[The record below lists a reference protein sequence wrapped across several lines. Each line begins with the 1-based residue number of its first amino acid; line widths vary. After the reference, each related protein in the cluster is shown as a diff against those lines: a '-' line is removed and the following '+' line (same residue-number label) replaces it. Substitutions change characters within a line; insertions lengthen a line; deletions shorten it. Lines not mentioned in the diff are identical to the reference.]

1 MWQNLTYPKK
11 IYAIVAGFVLIMLL
25 AYLIVFS
32 KTIALFKDT
41 KVKQEKLT
49 WLKEKEKEIPLLQS
63 QMALLDKAY
72 NSGDSSS
79 IRDQLTAFIS
89 DFAEQHE
96 CVVTE
101 IPQKTLY
108 ASSEL
113 NIQTNKFV
121 VRGKYHQLLQLL
133 DAVETNYNYTAKV
146 VSVKYYS
153 TKDLQ
158 TKQTNLYLA
167 MITQSFRQ
175 HEPSNTP

>member
-1 MWQNLTYPKK
+1 MWQTLTYSKK
-11 IYAIVAGFVLIMLL
+11 VYAITVGFVVIMVL
-25 AYLIVFS
+25 AYAIVFS
-32 KTIALFKDT
+32 KTVSLFKET
-41 KVKQEKLT
+41 KIKKEKLV

-72 NSGDSSS
+72 NSSDSSS

-101 IPQKTLY
+101 IPEKSFY
-108 ASSEL
+108 SSSQL

-121 VRGKYHQLLQLL
+121 IKGKYNQLLQLL
-133 DAVETNYNYTAKV
+133 NAVEINYNYTAKV

-153 TKDLQ
+153 IKDLQ

-175 HEPSNTP
+175 HEPTNH

>member
-158 TKQTNLYLA
+158 TKQTNLFLA

-175 HEPSNTP
+175 HEPTNTP

>member
-1 MWQNLTYPKK
+1 
-11 IYAIVAGFVLIMLL
+11 
-25 AYLIVFS
+25 
-32 KTIALFKDT
+32 
-41 KVKQEKLT
+41 
-49 WLKEKEKEIPLLQS
+49 
-63 QMALLDKAY
+63 LLDKAY
-72 NSGDSSS
+72 NSADSSS

-89 DFAEQHE
+89 DFAEQHA

-101 IPQKTLY
+101 IPEKALY
-108 ASSEL
+108 ANSQL

-121 VRGKYHQLLQLL
+121 VKGSYHQLLRLL
-133 DAVETNYNYTAKV
+133 NAVESNYNYTAKV

-175 HEPSNTP
+175 HEPANTP